1 MSPAT
6 EDQKPF
12 RVETTVGAPADT
24 VWRALTEP
32 DLVRNWFGW
41 DYEGLTAEIDFIF
54 VDHADPQPPDLI
66 VLDAGQEI
74 GLVGGPGRTT
84 VRVVTTQP
92 LAAGPDPDRHDA
104 VEEGWRVF
112 FEQLRFLL
120 ERHPGERRDTLRL
133 TGRASGRQLLGV
145 LAEAA
150 VGELWHESRFA
161 RLVVDGEGHLLAAT
175 AEEPLPDGGPGPV
188 SLTVS
193 AYGLGDQAR
202 AALRERWTVRWRD
215 AVDDAEVTA

>member
-1 MSPAT
+1 MT

-12 RVETTVGAPADT
+12 RVEKTIGAPADT

-32 DLVRNWFGW
+32 DVVRNWFGW
-41 DYEGLTAEIDFIF
+41 DYEGLPAEIESVF
-54 VDHADPQPPDLI
+54 VDGADPQPPDLI
-66 VLDAGQEI
+66 VLGGHQEI
-74 GLVGGPGRTT
+74 GLVGGAGRTM

-92 LAAGPDPDRHDA
+92 LPAGTDPDRYDA

-120 ERHPGERRDTLRL
+120 ERHPGERRSTLYL

-145 LAEAA
+145 LAEEAA
-150 VGELWHESRFA
+150 KEVWHESRFA
-161 RLVVDGEGHLLAAT
+161 HLVVGAEGHLLAAT
-175 AEEPLPDGGPGPV
+175 AEQPLPDGGPGPV

-193 AYGLGDQAR
+193 AYGLDDQAR
-202 AALRERWTVRWRD
+202 AALRERWTARWRK
-215 AVDDAEVTA
+215 AVTDAEVTP